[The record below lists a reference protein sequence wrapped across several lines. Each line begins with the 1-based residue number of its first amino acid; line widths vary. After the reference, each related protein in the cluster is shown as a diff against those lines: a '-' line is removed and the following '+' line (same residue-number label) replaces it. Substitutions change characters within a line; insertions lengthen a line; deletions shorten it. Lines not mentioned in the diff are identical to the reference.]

1 MTARDPAAVARSKF
15 MIFCIPSA
23 SGPPSPY
30 ARHKPLAAGREALV
44 VLFVIWLVSGASG
57 GLWRA

>member
-1 MTARDPAAVARSKF
+1 

-30 ARHKPLAAGREALV
+30 ARLKLLAAGREALV

>member
-1 MTARDPAAVARSKF
+1 

-30 ARHKPLAAGREALV
+30 VRHEPLALGRKALA
-44 VLFVIWLVSGASG
+44 VLFVIWLVSTASG

>member
-1 MTARDPAAVARSKF
+1 

-30 ARHKPLAAGREALV
+30 ARHKPLAAGREAFV
-44 VLFVIWLVSGASG
+44 VFFVIWLVSGASG